1 MMFAE
6 FVASQDVLAKENKE
20 KKKKER
26 EEKKKLREE
35 KKKSK
40 ATDISQTENTTKIDN
55 KEDNSL
61 NSDKK

>member
-1 MMFAE
+1 MKFAE

-20 KKKKER
+20 KKKKAR

-35 KKKSK
+35 KKSK
-40 ATDISQTENTTKIDN
+40 AKDISQTENTTKIDN